1 MSTSHPYPPVKLE
14 LGGKTWELRL
24 TWLSMR
30 LIREHL
36 GEGADTAN
44 AADHMG
50 LYLWRAMGRD
60 PELTLEEVE
69 DMVDLRD
76 SPRVL
81 AAIFEMIGNDMPAQ
95 EGGEAEAD
103 EGKGRGLT

>member
-14 LGGKTWELRL
+14 LGGRTWELRL

-30 LIREHL
+30 LIREQL
-36 GEGADTAN
+36 GADADAVG
-44 AADHMG
+44 AAEHMG
-50 LYLWRAMGRD
+50 LYLWRAMGRN
-60 PELTLEEVE
+60 PELTLEDVE

-81 AAIFEMIGNDMPAQ
+81 AAIYEMIGNDLPAS
-95 EGGEAEAD
+95 EGSDDGE
-103 EGKGRGLT
+103 EGKADAST